1 MRKPTYQPLSEDGV
15 EAIHEASLRVLAEV
29 GVECRHPEALALFQ
43 KAGARIEGGR
53 VYVADQTVD
62 TALADAPKEVTLC
75 GRDEKHDLHLGG
87 TRVYM
92 GTGGAALKVVDPETD
107 EVRSGRLADIARL
120 ALLVDNLDY
129 IDFFVRPTDPQ
140 DVPPEV
146 ADVNKYY
153 ASVSNT
159 TKHVMSGVNS
169 VAGMAQVVELGSII
183 AGNKQKLQQRP
194 FISFICCWMV
204 SPLRIDSHSTELLL
218 RAIEHDM
225 PVVMS
230 TAPMAGT
237 TSPITLAGTLVQTNA
252 ELLSGMVL
260 AQATRAGTRAI
271 YGAVPSMSNLRDG
284 SYLGGGPEFGMLN
297 AAAAQMAQ
305 FYGLPIYNSAGLT
318 ESKCSDIQAGYE
330 KAFSVLQSA
339 LAGANYIH
347 HSAGMLEA
355 MSTISYEQYVID
367 NEILGMARRC
377 LEGIDTSEEALAL
390 ASIRR
395 VGPGGNYLTD
405 ELTLARMRSEIYNPT
420 LSNRGSRAE
429 WEAEGRTDI
438 VAVARAKA
446 LHIIASAE
454 PPRFAE
460 DVDRTIRDRF
470 AIRC

>member
-1 MRKPTYQPLSEDGV
+1 MKKPTYRPLSEDGI
-15 EAIHEASLRVLAEV
+15 EAIHEASLQVLAEV
-29 GVECRHPEALALFQ
+29 GIVCGHPEALALFQ
-43 KAGARIEGGR
+43 EAGARIEGGR
-53 VYVADQTVD
+53 VYIAGQTVAA
-62 TALADAPKEVTLC
+62 ALAKAPKEVTLC
-75 GRDEKHDLHLGG
+75 GRDAKHDLRLGG
-87 TRVYM
+87 TRVHM
-92 GTGGAALKVVDPETD
+92 GTGGAALNVVDPETD
-107 EVRSGRLADIARL
+107 QVRSGRLADIARL

-129 IDFFVRPTDPQ
+129 IDFFVRPTEPQ
-140 DVPPEV
+140 DLPSQL

-153 ASVSNT
+153 AALYNT
-159 TKHVMSGVNS
+159 TKHVMSGVNDA
-169 VAGMAQVVELGSII
+169 AGMKQVVELGSIV
-183 AGNKQKLQQRP
+183 AGAREKLRERP
-194 FISFICCWMV
+194 FVSFICCWMV
-204 SPLRIDSHSTELLL
+204 SPLRIDPHSTELLL

-237 TSPITLAGTLVQTNA
+237 TSPMTLAGTLVQSNA

-260 AQATRAGTRAI
+260 AQAARPGAKAL

-330 KAFSVLQSA
+330 KAFSVLQAA

-377 LEGIDTSEEALAL
+377 VEGIDTSEEALAVE
-390 ASIRR
+390 SIRR

-405 ELTLARMRSEIYNPT
+405 ELTLDRMRSEIYNPT
-420 LSNRGSRAE
+420 LSNRGSRAQ
-429 WEAEGRTDI
+429 WQAEGRPNI

-446 LHIIASAE
+446 LHIIASTE
-454 PPRFAE
+454 PPGFAE
-460 DVDRTIRDRF
+460 DVDRRIRDQF
-470 AIRC
+470 DIRC